1 MQGLCTRGC
10 GGVGH
15 GARRLL
21 VLVAPGRA
29 FGMAESMDER
39 IAREKREKYEASDEY
54 KQLQADKARDAANIA
69 LASGSQLSEAD
80 IAAQSAKSQG
90 DTTEQARKWIADVTG
105 MPVEGDLGEALKSG
119 VLLCEVVN
127 KVKPG
132 TIRKIS
138 KSAMPFPQRENI
150 KAWTDAARDVFGVP
164 DRDNFET
171 GDLFEQSNMKQVV
184 IGILSAGRA
193 SGSVPGYSGPT
204 ITTAGSVRCPATSP
218 APLLATTHP
227 GRCFT
232 GKEIG

>member
-1 MQGLCTRGC
+1 MSDLDRAL
-10 GGVGH
+10 
-15 GARRLL
+15 ARLGQSKR
-21 VLVAPGRA
+21 VLVQQTVSLETPGA
-29 FGMAESMDER
+29 LGMAESMDER

-80 IAAQSAKSQG
+80 IDAESAKSQG
-90 DTTEQARKWIADVTG
+90 DSIEQARKWIADVTG

-132 TIRKIS
+132 TIQKIS

-184 IGILSAGRA
+184 ICILSAGRA

-204 ITTAGSVRCPATSP
+204 ITTAGSVRCPATIP
-218 APLLATTHP
+218 GPLLSTSHP

-232 GKEIG
+232 GT